1 MASSIGNNWSFNFI
15 GVYCSQQ
22 KDFAKK
28 KWNPNYFGVRVFF
41 FFFEKLGLCDLCL
54 LDQINM
60 GHTIVFS
67 TTIVTCFVEGTNHCT
82 KPDF

>member
-1 MASSIGNNWSFNFI
+1 MILP
-15 GVYCSQQ
+15 
-22 KDFAKK
+22 KK
-28 KWNPNYFGVRVFF
+28 KKKNGIQIILGFVVFF